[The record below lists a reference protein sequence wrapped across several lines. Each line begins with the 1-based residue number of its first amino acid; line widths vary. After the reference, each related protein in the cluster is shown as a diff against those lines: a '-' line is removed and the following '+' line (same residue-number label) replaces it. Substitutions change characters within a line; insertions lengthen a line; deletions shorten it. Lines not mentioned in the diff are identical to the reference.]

1 MLLKVTKQLDQ
12 ALCTKLRESY
22 ASICKFNSTEDSS
35 FLSLDLAQAKAKI
48 EKYLNNE
55 EAPKFLIET
64 SIKNLENPSHKLEAC
79 VANAF
84 FYSDTHRQ
92 CFSNNDLFFLLKL
105 KLEASPWVILEITH
119 DYKVSEN
126 TYYWAIPTEVKNPK
140 FKLQEFVAY
149 FFYRKAF
156 YAKIQESLAANQEAL
171 AAILGKAFVIDLAAF
186 FSVKRQ
192 AASKV
197 KLPKKT
203 LAKELILRRSDKAVL
218 FPGSLYLGGCLL
230 DSFALM
236 QEISFFLE
244 EDNKLSMK
252 LVLSD
257 KVLEETFPILTETTV
272 RELKNDKRFEAKI
285 NKVAPA
291 WLKDY
296 IAFANFNAEIYDK
309 IKTKILMEKI

>member
-12 ALCTKLRESY
+12 ALCNKLRESY
-22 ASICKFNSTEDSS
+22 ASICKFNSAEDSS
-35 FLSLDLAQAKAKI
+35 FLSLDLAQNKAKI
-48 EKYLNNE
+48 EEYFDNNE
-55 EAPKFLIET
+55 NQKFLVDV
-64 SIKNLENPSHKLEAC
+64 SLKNLENPSHKLEAC

-84 FYSDTHRQ
+84 YYSDAHRQ
-92 CFSNNDLFFLLKL
+92 CFSNNDLSFLLKL
-105 KLEASPWVILEITH
+105 KLEAAPVVILDIIH
-119 DYKVSEN
+119 DDKVSEN

-156 YAKIQESLAANQEAL
+156 YSKIQESLESNQKTL
-171 AAILGKAFVIDLAAF
+171 VSILGKAFVADLVAL
-186 FSVKRQ
+186 FSAKRQ

-203 LAKELILRRSDKAVL
+203 PAKELILRHSDKAVL
-218 FPGSLYLGGCLL
+218 FPGSLYLGGCYL

-257 KVLEETFPILTETTV
+257 KVLEETFPILTEKTAQT
-272 RELKNDKRFEAKI
+272 LKSDKRFETKI